1 MPFVLR
7 RFVPA
12 QWTTWI
18 LCWSMLYGSPAFPCV
33 AETAPNDVAPTL
45 QHDKNNDLTYYS
57 DEEDVCC
64 RPSEFPLTAEEI
76 DRHIDEF
83 INNIDEEAIGQ
94 LASRHNDQKPW
105 KRIAGRTHGSF
116 NVCFFVQFDDDTTL
130 VVRIPLNP
138 VVNQVWT
145 KVQSEVATIQYL
157 WHKTKIP
164 VPRVRAYGQDT
175 TLTKSGSETLAFI
188 ISDYI
193 PGQSPSIKVLQDAT
207 EEQQR
212 RFFDEMIDIFAQL
225 RQLEFPQAGSLMPNP
240 GHKSD
245 PIVSGLLTMAA
256 NELHRYQKEQQ
267 NPGPFDSARVF
278 LDYQYHILS
287 ETCRLPSEYLERATA
302 EEELFAL
309 ASLAKQIPTLCN
321 PQSPN
326 GPFILTHLDLRC
338 GNIIVN
344 ADFGIAAIIDWEFSG
359 TVPLEYFTPPLW
371 ITGHGRGGY
380 IYLATD
386 TISNGF
392 YQVLRTKAV
401 TSNKCAQ
408 LMQEWN
414 LQPELAFPIVQIL
427 RQPETLLH
435 VFYRFIFRIFFK
447 GDREQVIS
455 EFFAQNDDNGTL
467 AVEIRRRVENSKH
480 YVQYLSEHGLLVV
493 DEEAEKRE
501 QELLAMLKSGIA
513 ALDEKYGPTNQAKGD
528 HPVPGFT

>member
-1 MPFVLR
+1 M
-7 RFVPA
+7 
-12 QWTTWI
+12 
-18 LCWSMLYGSPAFPCV
+18 
-33 AETAPNDVAPTL
+33 
-45 QHDKNNDLTYYS
+45 
-57 DEEDVCC
+57 
-64 RPSEFPLTAEEI
+64 
-76 DRHIDEF
+76 
-83 INNIDEEAIGQ
+83 
-94 LASRHNDQKPW
+94 
-105 KRIAGRTHGSF
+105 
-116 NVCFFVQFDDDTTL
+116 
-130 VVRIPLNP
+130 
-138 VVNQVWT
+138 
-145 KVQSEVATIQYL
+145 
-157 WHKTKIP
+157 
-164 VPRVRAYGQDT
+164 
-175 TLTKSGSETLAFI
+175 TLTKSGCETLAFI

-193 PGQSPSIKVLQDAT
+193 PGQSLSIKALQNAT

-245 PIVSGLLTMAA
+245 PIVGGLLTMAA

-267 NPGPFDSARVF
+267 NPGPFDSARAY
-278 LDYQYHILS
+278 YQYHILS

-338 GNIIVN
+338 GNIIVD

-392 YQVLRTKAV
+392 YEVLRTKAV

-414 LQPELAFPIVQIL
+414 LQPQLVFPIVQIL
-427 RQPETLLH
+427 RQPETLLR
-435 VFYRFIFRIFFK
+435 VFYRFIFRLFFK

-455 EFFAQNDDNGTL
+455 EFFAQNDDNGTM

-513 ALDEKYGPTNQAKGD
+513 ALDEKYGPTNQAKGTILSRVSPRIESISLCVSCNSPCFLCNSCVVLPIWRLTRPSSWLVGLAD
-528 HPVPGFT
+528 TVIAKPQNVDGKWSLKA

>member
-1 MPFVLR
+1 M
-7 RFVPA
+7 
-12 QWTTWI
+12 
-18 LCWSMLYGSPAFPCV
+18 
-33 AETAPNDVAPTL
+33 AETAPNDIVPTL
-45 QHDKNNDLTYYS
+45 QHDKNNDLTHYS

-76 DRHIDEF
+76 DRDIDEF

-116 NVCFFVQFDDDTTL
+116 NVCFFVQFDGDTTL

-164 VPRVRAYGQDT
+164 VPRVRTYGQDT

-193 PGQSPSIKVLQDAT
+193 PGQSLSIKVLQNAT
-207 EEQQR
+207 EEHQR
-212 RFFDEMIDIFAQL
+212 RFFDEIIDVFAQL
-225 RQLEFPQAGSLMPNP
+225 RQLEFPRAGSLMPNL

-267 NPGPFDSARVF
+267 NPGPFDSARAF
-278 LDYQYHILS
+278 LDYQ
-287 ETCRLPSEYLERATA
+287 
-302 EEELFAL
+302 
-309 ASLAKQIPTLCN
+309 
-321 PQSPN
+321 
-326 GPFILTHLDLRC
+326 C

-371 ITGHGRGGY
+371 ITGHGRSEY

-392 YQVLRTKAV
+392 YEVLRTKAM

-414 LQPELAFPIVQIL
+414 LQPQLAFPIVQIL

-455 EFFAQNDDNGTL
+455 DFFAQNDDNGTM